1 MEMRLITQSV
11 QQPTLPPLLLSALEI
26 PVFSLVVLGT
36 SPAIP
41 ASSLSPHC
49 SEVTEN
55 SVPIPMLILAI
66 NRDVKELAV
75 PMENVF

>member
-1 MEMRLITQSV
+1 MRLITQSV
-11 QQPTLPPLLLSALEI
+11 QQSTLPPLLSALEI

-36 SPAIP
+36 SLAIP
-41 ASSLSPHC
+41 TSSLSPHC

-75 PMENVF
+75 PLENVF